1 MRYFDCNMKSIIQNL
16 KPLLR
21 VVLCSVTLLWGFS
34 DNNRAFAQSVT
45 LDGLFAQLQ
54 DPENMDWEKTERE
67 IWREWRKSGSASMDH
82 LVKRGV
88 LAMQQGRLKVAAG
101 HFSAAID
108 HAPDYAEAWNKRATV
123 YYLMDEFGLSMSD
136 IRQTLLL
143 NPRHFGAM
151 AGLGSILEQID
162 RPKDALMFYERALQ
176 VHPHQKGVKDAVERL
191 KIKVKGAPL

>member
-1 MRYFDCNMKSIIQNL
+1 MKSIIQNFNHF
-16 KPLLR
+16 LR
-21 VVLCSVTLLWGFS
+21 VALCSVTLFLVFS
-34 DNNRAFAQSVT
+34 ENNRAFAQSAA
-45 LDGLFAQLQ
+45 LDSLFLQLQ
-54 DPENMDWEKTERE
+54 DPENLDWEKTERE
-67 IWREWRKSGSASMDH
+67 IWREWRKSGSVSMDH

-88 LAMQQGRLKVAAG
+88 VAMQQGRLKVAAG

-136 IRQTLLL
+136 IRQALLL

-176 VHPHQKGVKDAVERL
+176 VHPHQKGVKEAIERL
-191 KIKVKGAPL
+191 NTEVKGTPL

>member
-1 MRYFDCNMKSIIQNL
+1 MKSIIQNFNHF
-16 KPLLR
+16 LR
-21 VVLCSVTLLWGFS
+21 VLLCSVTLFLVPS
-34 DNNRAFAQSVT
+34 ENNRAFAQSAA
-45 LDGLFAQLQ
+45 LDSLFLQLQ
-54 DPENMDWEKTERE
+54 DPENLDWEKTERE
-67 IWREWRKSGSASMDH
+67 IWREWRKSSSVSMDH

-88 LAMQQGRLKVAAG
+88 IAMQQGRLKVAAG

-123 YYLMDEFGLSMSD
+123 YYLMEEFGLSMSD

-143 NPRHFGAM
+143 NSRHFGAM

-176 VHPHQKGVKDAVERL
+176 VHPHQKGVKEAIERL
-191 KIKVKGAPL
+191 NTEVKGTPL